1 MKNYVMLFRAT
12 RALTPEELQKRPG
25 EIRHWIVQ
33 VNALGIKLDPRNLGE
48 TAMQYTPKD
57 GNVVTHEGI
66 VDKSL
71 ITLVFFDA
79 PDDGKAL
86 EVARLHPAP
95 HYGIALELR
104 DWNHPQAPLGP
115 PQ

>member
-1 MKNYVMLFRAT
+1 MKHYVMLFRAS
-12 RALTPEELQKRPG
+12 RALTPEELKQRAD

-48 TAMQYTPKD
+48 TAIQYTLKD
-57 GNVVTHEGI
+57 GNVVLHEGA

-71 ITLVFFDA
+71 IAMVFFDA
-79 PDDGKAL
+79 PDNEKAM

-95 HYGIALELR
+95 HYGTALELR
-104 DWNHPQAPLGP
+104 DWDHPQVPLGP